1 MVIGIVIGVVI
12 GALAVFAW
20 HATSVSSMRA
30 KVEAAERTARTEA
43 QILESV
49 RAAQA
54 EAMQGSNQVL
64 VALAEEK
71 MNTSTAKVEGLVN
84 PVAEQLKALQERLGA
99 VEEQRR
105 EESGAVKEMV
115 ANLRQVTVE
124 LQGETKT
131 LATAMKDT
139 RVRGSWG
146 EQQLRRICEL
156 AGLMEHCDFSQ
167 QVHVAGD
174 AGASR
179 PDLVVR
185 LPQGRNIVVDSKVP
199 LNAYMDAVEA
209 TDPVVEKQHLDDH
222 AKKVYEHAMALAKR
236 EYPSKV
242 EGSVDFVVM
251 FVPGEASLAEAYRVR
266 PALFDEA
273 AAKGVILATPST
285 LLALLKAVA
294 FGWQQDQLAQNALE
308 IERLGTEMLD
318 RLAVFSNHF
327 TGVGK
332 ALKQSV
338 DAYNKA
344 AGSMEQ
350 RLLVSARKMREQ
362 GAARGAEVPTVVG
375 IDATPSLLT
384 APELTPGE
392 RVDGGQ

>member
-1 MVIGIVIGVVI
+1 M
-12 GALAVFAW
+12 
-20 HATSVSSMRA
+20 
-30 KVEAAERTARTEA
+30 
-43 QILESV
+43 
-49 RAAQA
+49 
-54 EAMQGSNQVL
+54 
-64 VALAEEK
+64 
-71 MNTSTAKVEGLVN
+71 
-84 PVAEQLKALQERLGA
+84 
-99 VEEQRR
+99 
-105 EESGAVKEMV
+105 
-115 ANLRQVTVE
+115 
-124 LQGETKT
+124 
-131 LATAMKDT
+131 
-139 RVRGSWG
+139 
-146 EQQLRRICEL
+146 RRICEL

-209 TDPVVEKQHLDDH
+209 TDPTVEKQHLDDH

-384 APELTPGE
+384 APELASG
-392 RVDGGQ
+392 DSASGD

>member
-1 MVIGIVIGVVI
+1 MVIGIVIGLIVGLTV
-12 GALAVFAW
+12 GVLAVFAW
-20 HATSVSSMRA
+20 HTASVSSLRA
-30 KVEAAERTARTEA
+30 RVEVAERSARTEA
-43 QILESV
+43 QIIESV

-54 EAMQGSNQVL
+54 EAMRDSSEM
-64 VALAEEK
+64 LAELAGQK
-71 MNTSTAKVEGLVN
+71 MQTSTAKVEGLVN
-84 PVAEQLKALQERLGA
+84 PVATQLKQLQERLGA

-115 ANLRQVTVE
+115 TNLRQVTLQ
-124 LQGETKT
+124 LQGETKN
-131 LATAMKDT
+131 LSSAMKDT

-156 AGLMEHCDFSQ
+156 AGLMEHCDFSE

-185 LPQGRNIVVDSKVP
+185 LPEGRTIIVDSKVP

-209 TDPVVEKQHLDDH
+209 TDPAIERQHLEDH
-222 AKKVYEHAMALAKR
+222 AKKVYEHATALAKR
-236 EYPSKV
+236 EYTTKV
-242 EGSVDFVVM
+242 DGSVDFVVM

-273 AAKGVILATPST
+273 AARGVILATPST

-294 FGWQQDQLAQNALE
+294 FGWRQEQLARNALE
-308 IERLGTEMLD
+308 IERLGSEMLD
-318 RLAVFSNHF
+318 RISVFSGHF

-344 AGSMEQ
+344 VGSMQ
-350 RLLVSARKMREQ
+350 SRVLPQATKMREHGVRTGRTMGEPQ
-362 GAARGAEVPTVVG
+362 P
-375 IDATPSLLT
+375 IDTEPRAL
-384 APELTPGE
+384 
-392 RVDGGQ
+392 GGK